1 MIGTALEHATDEERR
16 TTVERACAMANADQF
31 IHNLPEGYETVVG
44 ERGFLLSGGQKQR
57 IAIARAI
64 VSDPK
69 ILLLDE
75 ATSALDTGSERIVQ
89 KALDVASKSRTTV
102 CIAHRLSTI
111 KNADNIVV
119 VSRGEIVEQGTHSQL
134 IVRGGVYK
142 GLVEAQRISSG
153 QSEDEESGHVAEV
166 EEAINEAVRVDSG
179 QKEELPLGLPKIRT
193 GPSLASIEMEKG
205 FQNAGVMEEIQYSNY
220 QTIRKA
226 LRWNKGEY
234 LWLTT
239 GWATSLITGGVYPA
253 QALLFAYMITALLM
267 SDISAMRDRANFL
280 AMWWLV
286 IGIIE
291 FMAYS
296 LQGWGFGYSSEKMVC
311 IIRLC

>member
-1 MIGTALEHATDEERR
+1 MIGTVLEHASNEEKREN
-16 TTVERACAMANADQF
+16 VEKACAMANADQF
-31 IHNLPEGYETVVG
+31 IHNLPEGYETIVG

-89 KALDVASKSRTTV
+89 NALDVASKSRTTV

-119 VSRGEIVEQGTHSQL
+119 ISRGEIVEQGTHSEL
-134 IVRGGVYK
+134 IVLGGVYK

-153 QSEDEESGHVAEV
+153 QTEDEESGHIAEV
-166 EEAINEAVRVDSG
+166 EEAINEVVRVDSD
-179 QKEELPLGLPKIRT
+179 QKEELPLGLTKTKT
-193 GPSLASIEMEKG
+193 GRSTASIEMEKG
-205 FQNAGVMEEIQYSNY
+205 FQNAGVIEETQYSNY
-220 QTIRKA
+220 QTVRKA

-234 LWLTT
+234 LWLAT
-239 GWATSLITGGVYPA
+239 GWATTLITGGVYPA
-253 QALLFAYMITALLM
+253 QALLFAYMIAALLM

-286 IGIIE
+286 IGIVE
-291 FMAYS
+291 FMAYT
-296 LQGWGFGYSSEKMVC
+296 LQGWGFGYSSEKMVW
-311 IIRLC
+311 INRLC